1 MPAVCL
7 YLQIHQPFRLRK
19 YTVFDS
25 DPRYF
30 DDAMNA
36 QLVRR
41 IAERCYVP
49 MNHLLLELI
58 RNHGGRFRLALS
70 VTGTALEQ
78 FESYAPEVVQG
89 LHALAQTRCV
99 EFLGETF
106 YHALAS
112 VQGAASRGAATEGA
126 GEREFREQVDLHR
139 RMIKRL
145 FGQSPIVFRNTELI
159 YSNRTAQLAA
169 EMGFRGVLAEGWEP
183 ALNNRSAAFIYRA
196 IGTGGTAA
204 PQAEDPEDDADD
216 GRRPVYL
223 LLRNH
228 RLSDAI
234 AFRFADAA
242 SPDFPL
248 TDEKFGHLVM
258 QIGGR
263 LCNLFMDC
271 ETFGEHQ
278 SAETGILDF
287 MRAMPARLLDLGC
300 SFALPGELVGGPAV
314 ETAGELD
321 VPSPISWADEARDL
335 GAWMG
340 NAMQLNAAEELYKLE
355 PAVKA
360 HAASGSDPRLLTD
373 WRKLT
378 TSDHFYYMSTKEKA
392 DGGVHAYFRPYESP
406 YDAYI
411 NFMNILDHL
420 RARAS

>member
-1 MPAVCL
+1 MPTVCL
-7 YLQIHQPFRLRK
+7 YFQIHQPFRLRK

-25 DPRYF
+25 DGRYF
-30 DDAMNA
+30 DDSMNA

-49 MNHLLLELI
+49 MNRLLLELI
-58 RNHGGRFRLALS
+58 RAHGAPAAPTPHGGRKTSAGSPGFKVAFS
-70 VTGTALEQ
+70 ITGTAMEQ

-89 LHALAQTRCV
+89 LHALANTRCV

-106 YHALAS
+106 YHSLSALQS
-112 VQGAASRGAATEGA
+112 GAEP
-126 GEREFREQVDLHR
+126 EFREQVDLHR
-139 RMIKRL
+139 RMIRRL
-145 FGQSPIVFRNTELI
+145 FGQTPAVFRNTELI
-159 YSNRTAQLAA
+159 YSNKVGALAS
-169 EMGFRGVLAEGWEP
+169 EMGFKGILAEGWEP
-183 ALNNRSAAFIYRA
+183 ALNNRSSAFVYRA
-196 IGTGGTAA
+196 VAPGAPEPAA
-204 PQAEDPEDDADD
+204 A
-216 GRRPVYL
+216 RPPLYL
-223 LLRNH
+223 LRRNH

-234 AFRFADAA
+234 AYRFTDPR

-248 TDEKFGHLVM
+248 TDEKFGQLVM

-263 LCNLFMDC
+263 LCNLFMDY
-271 ETFGEHQ
+271 ETFGEHL

-287 MRAMPARLLDLGC
+287 MAAMPGRLLEAGC
-300 SFALPGELVGGPAV
+300 TFALPSELVGAEEV

-340 NAMQLNAAEELYKLE
+340 NAMQANALEELYKLE
-355 PAVKA
+355 PAVKSNA
-360 HAASGSDPRLLTD
+360 DPRLLAE

-392 DGGVHAYFRPYESP
+392 DGMVHGYFRPYESP

-420 RARAS
+420 RSRAG

>member
-1 MPAVCL
+1 MPSVCL
-7 YLQIHQPFRLRK
+7 YFQIHQPFRLRK
-19 YTVFDS
+19 YTVFDGNS
-25 DPRYF
+25 DYF
-30 DDAMNA
+30 DNAMNA

-41 IAERCYVP
+41 IAEKCYVP
-49 MNHLLLELI
+49 MNRLLLELI
-58 RNHGGRFRLALS
+58 RQHNGRFRLALS
-70 VTGTALEQ
+70 ITGTAMEQ

-106 YHALAS
+106 HHSLAALHS
-112 VQGAASRGAATEGA
+112 VG
-126 GEREFREQVDLHR
+126 EFREQVELHR

-145 FGQSPIVFRNTELI
+145 FGQTPGVFRNTELI
-159 YSNRTAQLAA
+159 YSNKIAALAA
-169 EMGFRGVLAEGWEP
+169 GLGFKGILAEGWEP

-196 IGTGGTAA
+196 IKASGAAEGEGAEGQAGGG
-204 PQAEDPEDDADD
+204 EL
-216 GRRPVYL
+216 YM

-234 AFRFADAA
+234 AYRFADAR

-248 TDEKFGHLVM
+248 NEEKFTTLVS

-263 LCNLFMDC
+263 LCNLFMDY

-278 SAETGILDF
+278 AEATGIFDF
-287 MRAMPARLLDLGC
+287 MRALPGKLLEQNT
-300 SFALPGELVGGPAV
+300 FAMPGELLSVEGGEPEV
-314 ETAGELD
+314 AGELD

-340 NAMQLNAAEELYKLE
+340 NAMQQDALAALYGMEGKVKGKEDGKLL
-355 PAVKA
+355 A
-360 HAASGSDPRLLTD
+360 D

-378 TSDHFYYMSTKEKA
+378 TSDHFYYMSTKDKA
-392 DGGVHAYFRPYESP
+392 DGGVHGYFRPYESP

-411 NFMNILDHL
+411 NFMNVVDNL
-420 RARAS
+420 RARAG